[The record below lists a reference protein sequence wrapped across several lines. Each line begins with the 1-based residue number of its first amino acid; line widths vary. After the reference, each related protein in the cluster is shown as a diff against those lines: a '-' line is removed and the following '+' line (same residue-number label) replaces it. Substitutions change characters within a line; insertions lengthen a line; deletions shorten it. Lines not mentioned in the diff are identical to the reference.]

1 MILKSKIAHKNT
13 EFLIKFIIYYL
24 LFINYL
30 NTKLKEIL
38 KFTKVLSM
46 APSPLH
52 R

>member
-1 MILKSKIAHKNT
+1 MILKSKIAHKNI
-13 EFLIKFIIYYL
+13 EFLIK
-24 LFINYL
+24 FINYL

-46 APSPLH
+46 APSSLH